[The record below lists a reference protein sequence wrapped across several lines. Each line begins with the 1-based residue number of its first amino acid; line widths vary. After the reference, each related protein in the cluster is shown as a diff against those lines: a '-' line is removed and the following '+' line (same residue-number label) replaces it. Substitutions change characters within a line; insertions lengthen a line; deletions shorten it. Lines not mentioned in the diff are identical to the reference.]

1 MCSLGRKHTTDST
14 RGETRG
20 MAAAGTGA
28 WSTTGACGSDTVRRG
43 MRWSNSNSAN
53 RTFRAEKG
61 RAGPRFCSLAPGY
74 GVRTPTD
81 ARGEPILRGA
91 LKRAP
96 FGGGMF
102 FFCPWSKNGAIG
114 SNVGWL
120 QWRPPV
126 TRRQCTGA
134 LRALRPGESAL
145 GLGDSLFA
153 LRTRPG
159 SAYVLPSRELLH
171 SCI

>member
-1 MCSLGRKHTTDST
+1 MQLRKEAYHGQHKRGNERNGRSGHRGVEHDWSVRQRYCAERDEVEQQQQRQQDVQGRKRPGWAAVLFARARLWRTHTH
-14 RGETRG
+14 RR
-20 MAAAGTGA
+20 TG
-28 WSTTGACGSDTVRRG
+28 GADTQGSI
-43 MRWSNSNSAN
+43 
-53 RTFRAEKG
+53 EKG
-61 RAGPRFCSLAPGY
+61 AFWRRH
-74 GVRTPTD
+74 V
-81 ARGEPILRGA
+81 
-91 LKRAP
+91 
-96 FGGGMF
+96 